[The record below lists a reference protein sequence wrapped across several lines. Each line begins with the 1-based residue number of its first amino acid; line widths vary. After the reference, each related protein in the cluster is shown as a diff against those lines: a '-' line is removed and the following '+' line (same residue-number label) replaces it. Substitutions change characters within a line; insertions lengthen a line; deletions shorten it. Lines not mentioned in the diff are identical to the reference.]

1 MCYNEVNKILLL
13 FGGKIM
19 KTKSKLK
26 IVFCVINLIVL
37 AIITTLILAGP
48 TYSLV
53 MSILLWSFAVVGVI
67 FMLKL
72 KYFGYLLFAIS
83 SVFTVISFI
92 IDQEYIKY
100 SVISAVSIIFPLIP
114 FLLLDFILLKKLRQ
128 QYDESKPAENQK
140 QISKK
145 LSIIIN
151 AAVAVAATAT
161 LVFVALPESS
171 EPTVLDT
178 PKLTISVETNHSLEV
193 TGWGF
198 IDKDKNT
205 KIQYTKLYFGDNEVI
220 EVFPYSSFIL
230 LAFDESEFPIDKVT
244 EEIGE
249 NGGTYK
255 KTTTIFNGGQILN
268 ENTTWE
274 YSLADGV
281 LTILQND

>member
-1 MCYNEVNKILLL
+1 
-13 FGGKIM
+13 M